1 MSNTDMII
9 KSLNDFN
16 KIVDS
21 KYKNGLFA
29 LVKEEAIFKEVV
41 FYKKFVWSLSYK
53 SNASDNSEII
63 KEFTFMVPLNKLN
76 KGEIE
81 TSMTENLLTYIYGF
95 ILSNYT
101 K

>member
-29 LVKEEAIFKEVV
+29 LVKEEVILKEVV
-41 FYKKFVWSLSYK
+41 FYKKFTWSLSYK
-53 SNASDNSEII
+53 SNASDTPEVI

-76 KGEIE
+76 KAEVEI
-81 TSMTENLLTYIYGF
+81 SMTENLLTYTYGF
-95 ILSNYT
+95 ILSNYA

>member
-53 SNASDNSEII
+53 SNASDNSDII

-76 KGEIE
+76 KVEIE
-81 TSMTENLLTYIYGF
+81 TSMTEFTYLYLWIY
-95 ILSNYT
+95 IE
-101 K
+101 

>member
-29 LVKEEAIFKEVV
+29 LVKEEVILKEVV
-41 FYKKFVWSLSYK
+41 FYKKFTWSLSYK
-53 SNASDNSEII
+53 SNASDTPEVI

-76 KGEIE
+76 KAEVEI
-81 TSMTENLLTYIYGF
+81 SMTENLLTYIYGF
-95 ILSNYT
+95 ILSNYA

>member
-29 LVKEEAIFKEVV
+29 LVKEEAILKEVV
-41 FYKKFVWSLSYK
+41 FIRNLYGAYPINLMLQ
-53 SNASDNSEII
+53 II
-63 KEFTFMVPLNKLN
+63 LKL
-76 KGEIE
+76 
-81 TSMTENLLTYIYGF
+81 
-95 ILSNYT
+95 
-101 K
+101 